1 MNVKQA
7 KILLEKINR
16 LFQSM
21 TMDEHISE
29 IEKELMR
36 NYVKSLYEE
45 FMSDGGAKVTSIQK
59 VEPLKVTAPV
69 KETIQIVT
77 PQVKV

>member
-29 IEKELMR
+29 IEKG
-36 NYVKSLYEE
+36 N
-45 FMSDGGAKVTSIQK
+45 
-59 VEPLKVTAPV
+59 
-69 KETIQIVT
+69 
-77 PQVKV
+77 